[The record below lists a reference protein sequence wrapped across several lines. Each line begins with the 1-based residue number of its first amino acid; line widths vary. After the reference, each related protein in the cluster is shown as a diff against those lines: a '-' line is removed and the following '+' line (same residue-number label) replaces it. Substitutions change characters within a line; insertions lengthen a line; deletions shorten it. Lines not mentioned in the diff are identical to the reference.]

1 MIAPR
6 ATLVN
11 YDARMTACPGDA
23 PQSAWARRLSLS
35 VAATAVALASA
46 AVPSLSA
53 IDLDVTTQD
62 VERALS
68 IARDR
73 DVERARFHA
82 PYIKKLDTAEVE
94 TVEVVSEFRRYVLS
108 TEEHIR
114 RGERKFSFSTALAQQ
129 ALAPWKTRLAIIARL
144 RFHPLNRYIT
154 VPAAEIELVGN
165 DRALIGVLKD
175 PIMGMPSGKPK
186 DGTPVMGALVEGV
199 FDAAVVGEGIR
210 EFIVRLEGREIARV
224 TFDLKTLD

>member
-1 MIAPR
+1 MIASR
-6 ATLVN
+6 VALVN
-11 YDARMTACPGDA
+11 YDAEMKVCPTDA
-23 PQSAWARRLSLS
+23 PRSAWRRQRPWAIASTALVVVMT
-35 VAATAVALASA
+35 VA
-46 AVPSLSA
+46 PSLSA

-73 DVERARFHA
+73 DKDRARFHA

-114 RGERKFSFSTALAQQ
+114 KGERKFSFSTALAQQ

-144 RFHPLNRYIT
+144 RFHPQNRYIT
-154 VPAAEIELVGN
+154 VPAAEIVLVGN

-175 PIMGMPSGKPK
+175 PIMGLSSGRPN
-186 DGTPVMGALVEGV
+186 DGSPLMGAVVEGV
-199 FDAAVVGEGIR
+199 FDAVVVGEGVR
-210 EFIVRLEGREIARV
+210 EFVVHLEGREIARV
-224 TFDLKTLD
+224 TFDLTTLD

>member
-6 ATLVN
+6 PALVN
-11 YDARMTACPGDA
+11 YDARMKACPA
-23 PQSAWARRLSLS
+23 KARQSPWRRQPF
-35 VAATAVALASA
+35 AVASTAL
-46 AVPSLSA
+46 VVVLTVTPPLSA

-73 DVERARFHA
+73 DAERARFHA

-114 RGERKFSFSTALAQQ
+114 KGERKFSFSTALAQQ

-144 RFHPLNRYIT
+144 RFHPQNRYIT
-154 VPAAEIELVGN
+154 VPAAEIALVGN

-175 PIMGMPSGKPK
+175 PIMGLSSGRAS
-186 DGTPVMGALVEGV
+186 DGSPLMGAVVEGV
-199 FDAAVVGEGIR
+199 FDAVVVGEGVR
-210 EFIVRLEGREIARV
+210 EFVVRLEGREVARV
-224 TFDLKTLD
+224 TFDLRTLE